1 MRQTRVQNVIANIAS
16 GKSSMNS
23 YEVLKVSLG
32 CTLGTTT
39 MHRKY
44 IRKQA
49 PQIHPHHFLREARKS
64 QMPSRMMSR
73 MMHLAAGEL
82 QVDSASPAYP
92 EIFAGL
98 QERDE
103 HHLAK
108 RKVDAVGTSPSNQR
122 RGEGVV

>member
-1 MRQTRVQNVIANIAS
+1 
-16 GKSSMNS
+16 
-23 YEVLKVSLG
+23 
-32 CTLGTTT
+32 
-39 MHRKY
+39 
-44 IRKQA
+44 
-49 PQIHPHHFLREARKS
+49 
-64 QMPSRMMSR
+64 
-73 MMHLAAGEL
+73 MHLAAGEL

-108 RKVDAVGTSPSNQR
+108 RNVDAVGTSPSNQR